1 MTSRR
6 VFFLTPGVAAA
17 TLAATPKRRGD
28 LPTPALIVELD
39 KFEANLAK
47 MAAHLKQSGLAF
59 RPHAK
64 THKTPEIAKL
74 CVKAGAVGAC
84 AAKLSEAV
92 ALSAGGAGGLL
103 ITTAVIGRD
112 KIAAG
117 IALARKRPDTIFCVD
132 QLENAT
138 DWDAAARA
146 AGIRVNLAIDLWVG
160 RRTGI
165 LPGEPALALARHIS
179 RLKNVRLQGIQA
191 YSGPSSHTRG
201 FDKRVEASRAAMSE
215 AVDTRALIERDGVA
229 CPWLSGGSTGTW
241 NIDPGIK
248 GITELQPGS
257 FLFMDIDYRRIGA
270 KGGEEFDDFQQ
281 SLFVISTVISR
292 PKPEMAVVDGGF
304 KAFATDRGYGPELR
318 GRREVKF
325 GFAGDEHGVLTD
337 SGAKVGDRLEF
348 VVPHCDPTVNLYD
361 TIYAVRG
368 ETVEAAWPVS
378 ARGKSQ

>member
-17 TLAATPKRRGD
+17 TLAAVPKRRQD

-47 MAAHLKQSGLAF
+47 MAGHLKQSGLGF

-64 THKTPEIAKL
+64 THKTAEIAKL
-74 CVKAGAVGAC
+74 CEKAGAVGSC
-84 AAKLSEAV
+84 AAKLSEAI
-92 ALSAGGAGGLL
+92 ALADGGARGLL

-112 KIAAG
+112 KIAQG
-117 IALARKRPDTIFCVD
+117 IALAKRRPDTIFVID
-132 QLENAT
+132 HTQNAD

-146 AGIRVNLAIDLWVG
+146 AGLRVNLALDLWVG

-165 LPGEPALALARHIS
+165 LCGEPSLALARHVS
-179 RLKNVRLQGIQA
+179 RLKNVRLQGLQA
-191 YSGPSSHTRG
+191 YSGPSSHTRP
-201 FDKRVEASRAAMSE
+201 FEKRVAATQQAMGE
-215 AVDTRALIERDGVA
+215 AVETRALIERDGIA
-229 CPWLSGGSTGTW
+229 CNWLSGGSTGTW
-241 NIDPGIK
+241 NIDPSIK

-257 FLFMDIDYRRIGA
+257 FMFMDIDYRRIGA
-270 KGGEEFDDFQQ
+270 QGAEEFHDFQQ
-281 SLFVISTVISR
+281 SLFVIATVVSR
-292 PKPEMAVVDGGF
+292 PKPEMAVIDGGF

-318 GRREVKF
+318 HRPEIKF
-325 GFAGDEHGVLTD
+325 SFGGDEHGVLTD

-348 VVPHCDPTVNLYD
+348 LVPHCDPTVNLYD

-368 ETVEAAWPVS
+368 DIVEAAWPVS

>member
-17 TLAATPKRRGD
+17 TLAAAPKRRED

-47 MAAHLKQSGLAF
+47 MAAHVKQSGLGF

-64 THKTPEIAKL
+64 THKSAEIAKL
-74 CVKAGAVGAC
+74 CEKAGAVGSC
-84 AAKLSEAV
+84 AAKLSEAQ
-92 ALSAGGAGGLL
+92 ALAAGGARGLL
-103 ITTAVIGRD
+103 VTTAVIGRA

-117 IALARKRPDTIFCVD
+117 VELARRRPETVFCVD
-132 QLENAT
+132 HAANAE

-146 AGIRVNLAIDLWVG
+146 AGVRVNLAIDLWVG
-160 RRTGI
+160 RRTGVM
-165 LPGEPALALARHIS
+165 PGQPALELARHLS
-179 RLKNVRLQGIQA
+179 RLKNVRFQGIQA
-191 YSGPSSHTRG
+191 YSGYSSHTHG
-201 FDKRVEASRAAMSE
+201 FEKREAASKQAMGE
-215 AVDTRALIERDGVA
+215 AVETRALIESGGIA

-241 NIDPGIK
+241 NIDTGIR
-248 GITELQPGS
+248 GVTELQPGS
-257 FLFMDIDYRRIGA
+257 FLFMDIDYRRIGSRGA
-270 KGGEEFDDFQQ
+270 EEFNDFAQ
-281 SLFVISTVISR
+281 SLFVICTVVSR
-292 PKPEMAVVDGGF
+292 PKPGMAVIDGGF

-325 GFAGDEHGVLTD
+325 SFGGDEHGVLTD

-361 TIYAVRG
+361 TIFAVRG
-368 ETVEAAWPVS
+368 DLVEAAWPVS

>member
-1 MTSRR
+1 MTTRR
-6 VFFLTPGVAAA
+6 VFFLSPGLAAA
-17 TLAATPKRRGD
+17 SLSAVPRRRED

-39 KFEANLAK
+39 KLEANLAR
-47 MAAHLKQSGLAF
+47 MAAHLKQSRLAF

-92 ALSAGGAGGLL
+92 ALSEGGVGGLL

-112 KIAAG
+112 KLAAG
-117 IALARKRPDTIFCVD
+117 IALAKQRPETIFCVD
-132 QLENAT
+132 HPDNAS

-146 AGIRVNLAIDLWVG
+146 AGIRVNLALDLWVG
-160 RRTGI
+160 RRTGVP
-165 LPGEPALALARHIS
+165 PGEPALALARHVS
-179 RLKNVRLQGIQA
+179 RLKHARLQGLQA
-191 YSGPSSHTRG
+191 YSGPSSHTPG
-201 FDKRVEASRAAMSE
+201 FAKRAGASRQAMGE
-215 AVDTRALIERDGVA
+215 AVETRALIERDGIA

-241 NIDPGIK
+241 NIDSEIR

-257 FLFMDIDYRRIGA
+257 FLFMDIDYRRIGSRA
-270 KGGEEFDDFQQ
+270 GGEFTDFAQ
-281 SLFVISTVISR
+281 SLFVICTVISR
-292 PKPEMAVVDGGF
+292 PKPELAVTDGGF

-318 GRREVKF
+318 GRPEVKF
-325 GFAGDEHGVLTD
+325 SFGGDEHGVLTA

-368 ETVEAAWPVS
+368 DVVEAAWPVS